1 MYSIKVNNIPVHVIK
16 KNIKN
21 LHLSVNPP
29 DAKVKLSSP
38 MRLKKNE
45 LKFFI
50 LSRLNWIKEKR
61 NKILNQPKLKKIIFE
76 NNEKVSLFGTN
87 YKIKILISNKLSI
100 NLINQKLIYKI
111 KENSSYEKLS
121 LFFNVWLRDKL
132 KNKILFLTM
141 KWQKMINVKCSKVL
155 IRKMK
160 TKWGSCNTKSKAII
174 YNAELAHKKT
184 SLIEYI
190 VVHELIHLLER
201 KHNHK
206 FYLNLDKFLPDW
218 QSRRIKL
225 NSNPLSFYTWS
236 K

>member
-1 MYSIKVNNIPVHVIK
+1 
-16 KNIKN
+16 
-21 LHLSVNPP
+21 
-29 DAKVKLSSP
+29 
-38 MRLKKNE
+38 
-45 LKFFI
+45 
-50 LSRLNWIKEKR
+50 
-61 NKILNQPKLKKIIFE
+61 
-76 NNEKVSLFGTN
+76 
-87 YKIKILISNKLSI
+87 
-100 NLINQKLIYKI
+100 
-111 KENSSYEKLS
+111 
-121 LFFNVWLRDKL
+121 
-132 KNKILFLTM
+132 
-141 KWQKMINVKCSKVL
+141 
-155 IRKMK
+155 MK

>member
-1 MYSIKVNNIPVHVIK
+1 
-16 KNIKN
+16 
-21 LHLSVNPP
+21 
-29 DAKVKLSSP
+29 
-38 MRLKKNE
+38 
-45 LKFFI
+45 
-50 LSRLNWIKEKR
+50 
-61 NKILNQPKLKKIIFE
+61 
-76 NNEKVSLFGTN
+76 
-87 YKIKILISNKLSI
+87 
-100 NLINQKLIYKI
+100 
-111 KENSSYEKLS
+111 
-121 LFFNVWLRDKL
+121 
-132 KNKILFLTM
+132 M